1 MRKSLIRRRQSI
13 KFKLIGTTILIFL
26 LTISL
31 VSILSYERYTRDFQ
45 RQSNE
50 RTQQILDQLSLNIDN
65 YIDDLFR
72 LSLSPYNNLQILQLL
87 DTPEPENAFEQLK
100 RERQV
105 EDFLNQM
112 IVTPRLDILQVYII
126 TAGQVYMNGRATL
139 VEPLDPNFREEDW
152 YKQAIATQ
160 QPIFLPGR
168 KTIQSNPD
176 VQVFSVVKQLRSLK
190 DTTKPL
196 AVIKVDANYSGI
208 QNICDK
214 VDLGVEGGLLIVDR
228 NENVIYSSIRNV
240 DARTLYEK
248 TAASRT
254 PQFQIR
260 ENGSTYLAASAEIAR
275 AGWTVI
281 SLNSVREL
289 NKSAVVTRNFT
300 ILTAALCALL
310 ASLVLF
316 FMMRAFLRPLMQM
329 VALMKQVKLG
339 NLSVRFPESQPA
351 DEIGYISASFN
362 SMLGRIEEMMT
373 ENTSLAKE
381 VFETRYLQKEAQ
393 IRALVSQIRP
403 HFIYNTLHTIGALIQ
418 FGRTEQATDNL
429 EKLSQILRG
438 YANIDQTIPLRKEI
452 DLLAAYLSIQ
462 QSRFGDRLNYEF
474 LIDESLFDCPIPA
487 ILLQPIVEN
496 SVVHGCEE
504 RKETTTV
511 RIEGR
516 VRGRDLEL
524 KVLDDGA
531 GIPEAKLAELKEN
544 MRMGGK
550 LQLEEHAEWKLRRGI
565 GLLNVHNRL
574 RMKYG
579 EPYGLEIES
588 SPGRGTV
595 VIAMLPDMRLEENRG
610 LPERK

>member
-1 MRKSLIRRRQSI
+1 MRIPDIWRRRSFRI
-13 KFKLIGTTILIFL
+13 KLIGTTIVIFL

-31 VSILSYERYTRDFQ
+31 VSVLSYERYTRDFQ

-72 LSLSPYNNLQILQLL
+72 LSLSPYNNLQVLQLL
-87 DTPEPENAFEQLK
+87 DSPEPESAFEQLK

-126 TAGQVYMNGRATL
+126 TANQVYMNGRATL
-139 VEPLDPNFREEDW
+139 VQPLDPNFRNEDW
-152 YKQAIATQ
+152 YRQALATQ

-168 KTIQSNPD
+168 KTIPSNPD
-176 VQVFSVVKQLRSLK
+176 VQVFSIVKQLRSLK

-214 VDLGVEGGLLIVDR
+214 VKLGEQGGLLIADR
-228 NENVIYSSIRNV
+228 SENVIYSSIRNV
-240 DARTLYEK
+240 DARALYE
-248 TAASRT
+248 AVQSSRT
-254 PQFQIR
+254 PQFHIR
-260 ENGSTYLAASAEIAR
+260 ENGESYLVASAEISR
-275 AGWTVI
+275 SGWTVI

-289 NKSAVVTRNFT
+289 NESAIVTRNFT
-300 ILTAALCALL
+300 ILTAALCSLL
-310 ASLVLF
+310 ACLVLF
-316 FMMRAFLRPLMQM
+316 FMMRAFLRPLFRM
-329 VALMKQVKLG
+329 VALMKLVKLG
-339 NLSVRFPESQPA
+339 NLSVRFPEPQTE

-362 SMLGRIEEMMT
+362 SMLGRIEEMMS
-373 ENTSLAKE
+373 ENTSLTKE
-381 VFETRYLQKEAQ
+381 IFETRYLQKEAQ

-403 HFIYNTLHTIGALIQ
+403 HFIYNTLHTIGALVQ
-418 FGRTEQATDNL
+418 VGRTEQATDNL
-429 EKLSQILRG
+429 EKLSLILRG
-438 YANIDQTIPLRKEI
+438 YANIDRTIPLRKELE
-452 DLLAAYLSIQ
+452 LLDAYLGIQ
-462 QSRFGDRLNYEF
+462 KSRFGNRLDYE
-474 LIDESLFDCPIPA
+474 IRVDEPLQECRIPA

-511 RIEGR
+511 RVEGR
-516 VRGRDLEL
+516 VRGQVLEL
-524 KVLDDGA
+524 TVRDDGT
-531 GIPEAKLAELKEN
+531 GIQEPKLATLKEK
-544 MRMGGK
+544 MRLGGE
-550 LQLEEHAEWKLRRGI
+550 LQLEEAADWKLRTGI
-565 GLLNVHNRL
+565 GLINVHNRL

-588 SPGRGTV
+588 VPGEGTV
-595 VIAMLPDMRLEENRG
+595 VRATLPFEK
-610 LPERK
+610 P